1 MLPELR
7 RDLFGMNE
15 NRKFYAVSSLAHW
28 ISELMSLTRIS
39 EIEGNILHPQSPIPS
54 HRICNHRPKCTKTF
68 VYLCPSGNTVDT
80 VTSCETWNDTHG
92 GEKRLQ
98 W

>member
-39 EIEGNILHPQSPIPS
+39 EIEGNILHPQLADTIP
-54 HRICNHRPKCTKTF
+54 
-68 VYLCPSGNTVDT
+68 
-80 VTSCETWNDTHG
+80 
-92 GEKRLQ
+92 
-98 W
+98 

>member
-15 NRKFYAVSSLAHW
+15 NRKFYAVSSLARW

-39 EIEGNILHPQSPIPS
+39 EIEGNIVHPQLADTIP
-54 HRICNHRPKCTKTF
+54 
-68 VYLCPSGNTVDT
+68 
-80 VTSCETWNDTHG
+80 
-92 GEKRLQ
+92 
-98 W
+98 